1 MISLKNIRDRV
12 GQVEG
17 YIKTTDANNYIA
29 NQGTVSSTNNL
40 AGLPLTHY
48 NCNGS
53 CSWACSG
60 SCSKGAGGGG
70 GVSVSRPVRP
80 IRTTRTY
87 TKFLWFNLRFSV
99 WEFKARFNLKENI
112 VEIDNTIDKETPSN
126 IGGFY
131 SVQPNHDRTILAAT
145 DWGTVLRRSVNLLS
159 DEERANLG
167 YAEIANFQC
176 FSSLDQGNAWMAQFP
191 SEQNGWWGVID
202 FQRIRAI
209 SERNIQ
215 ISVYFDLKIGL
226 F

>member
-1 MISLKNIRDRV
+1 M
-12 GQVEG
+12 
-17 YIKTTDANNYIA
+17 
-29 NQGTVSSTNNL
+29 
-40 AGLPLTHY
+40 
-48 NCNGS
+48 
-53 CSWACSG
+53 
-60 SCSKGAGGGG
+60 
-70 GVSVSRPVRP
+70 
-80 IRTTRTY
+80 
-87 TKFLWFNLRFSV
+87 FNLRFSV
-99 WEFKARFNLKENI
+99 WEFKVRFNLKENI

-145 DWGTVLRRSVNLLS
+145 DWGTVLRRSVKLLS

-167 YAEIANFQC
+167 YAEISNFQC

-202 FQRIRAI
+202 FQRIRDI